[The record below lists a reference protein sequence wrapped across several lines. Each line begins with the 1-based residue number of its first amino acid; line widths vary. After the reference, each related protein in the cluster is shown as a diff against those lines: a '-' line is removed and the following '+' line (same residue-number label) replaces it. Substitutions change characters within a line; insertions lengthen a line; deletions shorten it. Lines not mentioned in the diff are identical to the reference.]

1 MSQKIFFL
9 LALGAIS
16 LPCPVLAEVQSYAL
30 SAGPNAVGVALVK
43 PAWLTGTIGAVDPNG
58 LRVQDPALVGS
69 SAAAPLIWDNQPA
82 YLEISQ
88 APSQPTLVGE
98 RYEIEV
104 SANPSAHQGWIR
116 LKTAP
121 HNTRRDL
128 PAGLVGARYSVR
140 PHWTLGNL
148 FGTSGRSFLR
158 PGRTSSSADQVQITD
173 PASGSPESYFLS
185 SEPSAPGWRSSR
197 NRRGPEQN
205 QVIIPPG
212 SALILHARGPLVFSL
227 YGEARAHA
235 FRLPLRSGPNFVS
248 LGHPRSFRLADLAG
262 NQPTAFRASA
272 APASADRISFLV
284 GNRQE
289 IFSLLLQPQG
299 IHWVCTTSTYP
310 TDVKELDLFPPNRA
324 FWIHKQQADPGFTVP
339 ARR

>member
-1 MSQKIFFL
+1 MSPKIFCL

-16 LPCPVLAEVQSYAL
+16 FPYPTLAEVQSYAL
-30 SAGPNAVGVALVK
+30 PAGPNAVGVALVK

-69 SAAAPLIWDNQPA
+69 SAAAPLIWENQPA

-88 APSQPTLVGE
+88 APAQPTLVGE

-104 SANPSAHQGWIR
+104 SANPSANLGWIR

-128 PAGLVGARYSVR
+128 PAGLVGASYAVR

-148 FGTSGRSFLR
+148 FGTSERSFLR
-158 PGRTSSSADQVQITD
+158 PGRTSSSSDEVQITD
-173 PASGSPESYFLS
+173 PASGSPEGYFLS
-185 SEPSAPGWRSSR
+185 SEPSAPGWRLSR

-205 QVIIPPG
+205 QVLIPPG
-212 SALILHARGPLVFSL
+212 SALILQARGSLVFSL
-227 YGEARAHA
+227 YGEARTHA

-248 LGHPRSFRLADLAG
+248 LGHPRAFRLTDLAG
-262 NQPTAFRASA
+262 NPPTAFRASA

-289 IFSLLLQPQG
+289 IFCLLQRPET
-299 IHWVCTTSTYP
+299 IRWVCTTSTYP
-310 TDVKELDLFPPNRA
+310 TEVQELDLFAPNRA
-324 FWIHKQQADPGFTVP
+324 FWIHKQQADPGFTIP
-339 ARR
+339 APR